1 MGCLEPRRRKW
12 FGVAIDAWEQ
22 AVRHPVSPGLQALH
36 VATRGR
42 AGPPGIQVNRPP
54 RPTLES
60 ARAARPE
67 GASRATIR
75 IVSSPGHGTGLPTR
89 REGAIAVPARRPRFE
104 PKPGL
109 LVDEKYK
116 VDEVIGEGG
125 MGIVV
130 SATHVGL
137 GQRVAIKFLLPEARR
152 NAEVVERFLREARI
166 AARVKSEHVARVSD
180 VGTVGDDG
188 TPFLVMEHLE
198 GADLGAILRR
208 DGALP
213 VEEACEITL
222 QACEALAE
230 VHAAGIVHR
239 DLKPSNLFVTRRA
252 DGSPCLKLLDFGIS
266 KLTDAGGETDDP
278 ALTATAAIMGS
289 PAYMSPEQLRSTK
302 EVDARSDVWSL
313 GAVLYEA
320 VTGRGAFRRE
330 TVPQVCAMIASEEP
344 APPSSLQASIPAA
357 LERAILG
364 CLVKDPERRSTLLD
378 LAREIVDLA
387 PDRARVSLERVE
399 AMQGTDGSR
408 PRAASRPRQPSQAR
422 SITARSV
429 STADERARPGRSR
442 WPLLVVLAAMGVV
455 GAGIATGR
463 IDLHKLGGQ
472 VAGAA
477 SSLPP
482 MPSIPAMPPLASVV
496 APIASAVAPIASA
509 LEDPG
514 GARDP
519 EPEVVEEPAPS
530 SSVTVP
536 SGLPA
541 AGRSVPR
548 ALPAKQTPRAKPG
561 PGKVRHRRH

>member
-1 MGCLEPRRRKW
+1 
-12 FGVAIDAWEQ
+12 
-22 AVRHPVSPGLQALH
+22 
-36 VATRGR
+36 
-42 AGPPGIQVNRPP
+42 
-54 RPTLES
+54 
-60 ARAARPE
+60 
-67 GASRATIR
+67 
-75 IVSSPGHGTGLPTR
+75 VSSPGHGTGLPTR
-89 REGAIAVPARRPRFE
+89 REGAIAVPARRVRFE

-109 LVDEKYK
+109 LVDEKYR

-152 NAEVVERFLREARI
+152 SADAVERFLREARI
-166 AARVKSEHVARVSD
+166 AAKVKSEHVARVSD

-198 GADLGAILRR
+198 GADLGAMLRR
-208 DGALP
+208 DGALAI
-213 VEEACEITL
+213 EEACEITL

-252 DGSPCLKLLDFGIS
+252 DGAPCVKLLDFGIS
-266 KLTDAGGETDDP
+266 KLTDAGGEADDP
-278 ALTATAAIMGS
+278 ALTATSTIMGS

-344 APPSSLQASIPAA
+344 APPSSVQASIPPA
-357 LERAILG
+357 LEGAILG
-364 CLVKDPERRSTLLD
+364 CLVKDPERRSTLID

-399 AMQGTDGSR
+399 AMQCPDGSR
-408 PRAASRPRQPSQAR
+408 PRAAPRPRQASQAAR
-422 SITARSV
+422 AITARSV
-429 STADERARPGRSR
+429 STGHERARSGRSR
-442 WPLLVVLAAMGVV
+442 WPLLLLLVALGVG

-472 VAGAA
+472 VAGAT
-477 SSLPP
+477 SSLPS
-482 MPSIPAMPPLASVV
+482 MPTIPAIPPLASVV

-514 GARDP
+514 GAREH
-519 EPEVVEEPAPS
+519 EPEAVDEPAAS
-530 SSVTVP
+530 SASVP

-548 ALPAKQTPRAKPG
+548 ALPAKQAPHGRPG